1 MLTPWKKSYD
11 QPRQHIKKQRYYFA
25 NKGLSSQGYGF
36 SSGHVWM
43 RELDCEEISLN
54 YNFGW
59 TMLACGVAFTLHAIA
74 YLIIEKWIPQTD
86 MKESRLAHMF
96 ESGRLED

>member
-1 MLTPWKKSYD
+1 MSSVIGMLLANLLVQIGSD
-11 QPRQHIKKQRYYFA
+11 Q
-25 NKGLSSQGYGF
+25 
-36 SSGHVWM
+36 V
-43 RELDCEEISLN
+43 SLN

-59 TMLACGVAFTLHAIA
+59 TMLSCGVAFTLHALS

>member
-1 MLTPWKKSYD
+1 MITRNGKYS
-11 QPRQHIKKQRYYFA
+11 F
-25 NKGLSSQGYGF
+25 LSSVIGMLLANLLVQIG
-36 SSGHVWM
+36 S
-43 RELDCEEISLN
+43 EEISLN